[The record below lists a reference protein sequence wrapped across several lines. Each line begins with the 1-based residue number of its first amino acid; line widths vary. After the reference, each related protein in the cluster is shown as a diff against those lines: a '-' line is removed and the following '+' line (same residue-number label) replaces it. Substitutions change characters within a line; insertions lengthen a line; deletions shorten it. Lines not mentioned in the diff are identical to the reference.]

1 MEATEKVRTAKKKL
15 KAGATAKREVTH
27 TVFIMSEK
35 NRQYVDRYR
44 KFTNSSYNTL
54 INRAL
59 DVARSTDSFK
69 SLEVHEPK
77 SVAKAKAILA
87 KWKGATPAKKSLN

>member
-1 MEATEKVRTAKKKL
+1 MEATEKVKSAKKKM
-15 KAGATAKREVTH
+15 KVASKKSTIH

-35 NRQYVDRYR
+35 NREYVDRYR
-44 KFTNSSYNTL
+44 KFTHASFNTL

-59 DVARSTDSFK
+59 DEARRLDSFK
-69 SLEVHEPK
+69 GLEIKEPK

-87 KWKGATPAKKSLN
+87 KWGKVPAKKSLN